1 MRLEK
6 RYPAYRCWATRIW
19 RSSIR
24 TMTTL
29 LKKHLLKLLLLPSP
43 HLLLC
48 QNPKFLSQFPLRYH
62 STTILDLR
70 CSLLCPPSIEIHK
83 FSSPAQALDLQTS
96 RSRRWKR
103 SSSWAKK
110 WYPLPWR
117 ASMHCSL
124 TKSCE
129 QQHVWKQR
137 MQRTWQSETSF
148 SYVNASPE
156 IRISSVHEA
165 VGRR

>member
-70 CSLLCPPSIEIHK
+70 CSLLLHLARLIADCLEQSLEKLKPPSTGLEFPTILSLPLIQCTVMIR
-83 FSSPAQALDLQTS
+83 FSARGPYLLLLPQGRALIRD
-96 RSRRWKR
+96 
-103 SSSWAKK
+103 
-110 WYPLPWR
+110 R
-117 ASMHCSL
+117 AL
-124 TKSCE
+124 ILD
-129 QQHVWKQR
+129 R
-137 MQRTWQSETSF
+137 
-148 SYVNASPE
+148 AL
-156 IRISSVHEA
+156 I
-165 VGRR
+165 